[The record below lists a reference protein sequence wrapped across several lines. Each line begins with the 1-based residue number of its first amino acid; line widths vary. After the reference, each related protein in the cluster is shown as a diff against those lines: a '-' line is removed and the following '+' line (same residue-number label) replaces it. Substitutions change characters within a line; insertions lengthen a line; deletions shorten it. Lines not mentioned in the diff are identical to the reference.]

1 MRFLLL
7 FVVGTVFAERVPW
20 EASKIHGSPEPTP
33 IFQLERAFPQLNFTD
48 PVELTW
54 APEFKRFML
63 VELGTKVHLFANDP
77 NAMDTTVLLDLKA
90 AKPEATRVYS
100 FTLHPQFV
108 KNRRAYMVYNYQI
121 DKDKRGGTRVS
132 ELQITRELKADLSTE
147 REIITWVGG
156 GHNGCSLR
164 FGPDGMLY
172 ISTGDATAPSP
183 PDGLKTGQDISDLLG
198 GILRI
203 DVDARD
209 KGRAYR
215 IPPDN
220 PFFKTPGARG
230 EVWAYGMRNPW
241 RMSFDLSL
249 IHISS
254 PRDRG

>member
-20 EASKIHGSPEPTP
+20 EASKIHGTPEPTP

-77 NAMDTTVLLDLKA
+77 KATDTTVLLDLKA

-108 KNRRAYMVYNYQI
+108 RNRRAYMVYNYQI

-132 ELQITRELKADLSTE
+132 ELQITRELKVDLSTE

-156 GHNGCSLR
+156 GHKAAVCASARTASLR
-164 FGPDGMLY
+164 PTPRTSSL
-172 ISTGDATAPSP
+172 PSP
-183 PDGLKTGQDISDLLG
+183 TSRTAQPSTRIS
-198 GILRI
+198 R
-203 DVDARD
+203 
-209 KGRAYR
+209 
-215 IPPDN
+215 
-220 PFFKTPGARG
+220 
-230 EVWAYGMRNPW
+230 
-241 RMSFDLSL
+241 
-249 IHISS
+249 
-254 PRDRG
+254 